1 LGIPFTVEVHM
12 SRKPLSLG
20 ILIALVFLAAC
31 SDVTGPQNEG
41 FCPITGGSGDCVHV
55 TAQH

>member
-1 LGIPFTVEVHM
+1 M